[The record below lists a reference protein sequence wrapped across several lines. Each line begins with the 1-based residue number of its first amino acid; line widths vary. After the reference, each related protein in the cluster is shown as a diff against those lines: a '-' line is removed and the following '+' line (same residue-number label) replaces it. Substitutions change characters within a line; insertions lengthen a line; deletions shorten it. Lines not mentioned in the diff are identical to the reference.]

1 MIRGPPKSTRTDT
14 LFPDTTLFRSVAEC
28 GGGEKQAD
36 EEDRGNHHGPVEIIG
51 AAKKHHRA
59 DKARKI
65 KECAQPRRSAPG
77 GPAKKGKRHQQ
88 WRYGNGREVEHGG
101 LLHRRDDEAPAAACV
116 PSWRDRVGERGNRS
130 EEH

>member
-1 MIRGPPKSTRTDT
+1 MRISDWSSDVCSSDLK
-14 LFPDTTLFRSVAEC
+14 VAEC

-88 WRYGNGREVEHGG
+88 WRYGNGREVEQG
-101 LLHRRDDEAPAAACV
+101 
-116 PSWRDRVGERGNRS
+116 RS
-130 EEH
+130 EERSVGKEGDSTWRSRGERDHLKK

>member
-1 MIRGPPKSTRTDT
+1 MWRPCEGSHK
-14 LFPDTTLFRSVAEC
+14 VGEC

-59 DKARKI
+59 DKAIKI

-77 GPAKKGKRHQQ
+77 GPATKGQRHKQ
-88 WRYGNGREVEHGG
+88 WIYGNGREVEPGG
-101 LLHRRDDEAPAAACV
+101 LLHRLDDEATAAACV
-116 PSWRDRVGERGNRS
+116 PSWHDRDGERGNGPDS
-130 EEH
+130 MGIAPESNG